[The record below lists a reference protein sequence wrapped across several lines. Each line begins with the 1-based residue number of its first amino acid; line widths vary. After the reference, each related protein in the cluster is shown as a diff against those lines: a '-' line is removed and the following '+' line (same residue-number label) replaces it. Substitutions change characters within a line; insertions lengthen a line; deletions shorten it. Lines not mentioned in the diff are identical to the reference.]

1 MTQSLYEEV
10 IDAVNAR
17 LKARDVP
24 KSIWIAAYN
33 EIPSHP
39 AMAVWT
45 KAQIRQSIET
55 KGYADALEITDLAM
69 GDELLQRR
77 LEGTWEEMKRRVIEK
92 LVDEE
97 MDWRVKNGSVVEVTR
112 DDGETG
118 YTRKEDA

>member
-45 KAQIRQSIET
+45 RAQIRQSIET
-55 KGYADALEITDLAM
+55 KGYADELEITDLAM
-69 GDELLQRR
+69 EDELLQRR
-77 LEGTWEEMKRRVIEK
+77 LKGVWEELRKRVIEK
-92 LVDEE
+92 LVGEE
-97 MDWRVKNGSVVEVTR
+97 LDQRVADGSVVEVTMQ
-112 DDGETG
+112 DGETG
-118 YTRKEDA
+118 YARKEDV